1 MTYLGFPTSDWRVWP
16 RPTRDLEDD
25 LCPECGQRRR
35 ATGDWVCARCRRE
48 IEEERQRWAIPHR
61 AWYYDW
67 TGELSNDPEGN
78 ICWLCDDCASE
89 LGDQVSHASED
100 DLNDSTCWRCGK

>member
-1 MTYLGFPTSDWRVWP
+1 MTETYRAWYYDW
-16 RPTRDLEDD
+16 
-25 LCPECGQRRR
+25 
-35 ATGDWVCARCRRE
+35 TGE
-48 IEEERQRWAIPHR
+48 MTETHR

-78 ICWLCDDCASE
+78 LCWLCDDCASE

>member
-1 MTYLGFPTSDWRVWP
+1 VWP
-16 RPTRDLEDD
+16 DPTRDLEDD

-35 ATGDWVCARCRRE
+35 APGDWVCARCRRE

-67 TGELSNDPEGN
+67 TGELSNDPKGN
-78 ICWLCDDCASE
+78 LCWLCDDCASE
-89 LGDQVSHASED
+89 LGEQVSHASED